1 MADNTEKKGCLT
13 TLFSFLKR
21 SPKKQSTD
29 GIAVTYTESDEPLPY
44 RLRDD
49 FLSPAEL
56 SFFRVLAP
64 LLGAEYLLQ
73 SKVRLADLFFV
84 ARPNENKSAFNRIA
98 QRHVDFVVCEA
109 GTLRPRLGI
118 ELDDASH
125 NRSDRQERDAFVEG
139 VFAAAEL
146 PLLHFPVQREYN
158 PREVA
163 ARIAPILQP
172 AAAAAGPAAPQPEV
186 KTPAGSAPLC
196 PKCGMPMVL
205 RTVAQGQYQGRQFY
219 GCPNYPRCREMKP
232 YRPG

>member
-1 MADNTEKKGCLT
+1 MADSAEKQGCLA
-13 TLFSFLKR
+13 TLFPFLKR
-21 SPKKQSTD
+21 KQPETQ
-29 GIAVTYTESDEPLPY
+29 TESLPY

-172 AAAAAGPAAPQPEV
+172 AAPRPEV
-186 KTPAGSAPLC
+186 NTPAGSAPLC
-196 PKCGMPMVL
+196 PKCGIPMVL

-219 GCPNYPRCREMKP
+219 SCPNYPRCREMKP